1 VNAKRK
7 TQEEKKEA
15 MKIIIG
21 IPSDS
26 KLISDLFETK
36 DSSEYKKIVS
46 DKQEKTIAEGVSIQY
61 LYHYAADAVD
71 IPTLLLIS
79 AYIGEHVVLPVAAG
93 LLSRYLYDKLK
104 DRKTSKITINDISV
118 EFNAEKIQQLIL
130 TLPKEKKNQT

>member
-1 VNAKRK
+1 
-7 TQEEKKEA
+7 

-46 DKQEKTIAEGVSIQY
+46 DKQKKTIAEGVSIQY
-61 LYHYAADAVD
+61 LYYCAADAVD

-79 AYIGEHVVLPVAAG
+79 AYIGEHAVLPVAAG

-104 DRKTSKITINDISV
+104 DRKTSKITINGISV
-118 EFNAEKIQQLIL
+118 EINAEKIQQLIL
-130 TLPKEKKNQT
+130 TIPKEKKNQTQKIEQENSD